1 MGQCSGK
8 LTADEKD
15 VMKQS
20 KRLDAENA
28 AQFQKEMEKIK
39 LLFGAGES
47 GKSTIFKQMK
57 ILHGVISDDIIRQ
70 ATSVVYNNTLTSLK
84 ILIYSPG
91 INCRKSLH
99 YA

>member
-39 LLFGAGES
+39 LLLGAGES

-84 ILIYSPG
+84 ILI
-91 INCRKSLH
+91 
-99 YA
+99 AQV